1 MTIELELP
9 KLRIDQAAIVSHPAK
24 VKVLAM
30 GRRWGKSTMGG
41 VVVMNV
47 LRQHGRVAWVVP
59 EYKNGRSL
67 WRYASSVC
75 APLAQAGYM
84 SISKSERVITTHAG
98 GYFAIYSGDNIDAIR
113 SEAFNLLVGD
123 EAARID
129 GDGWQDA
136 ARPTL
141 ADADGDEILISTPKG
156 KNWFFNEWIRGQS
169 GKSGYM
175 SWNAPTNA
183 NPIPNIRK
191 AFDMARERV
200 SDRTYRQEWLAEFVD
215 DGALF
220 MNVAACAVGVEKE
233 PEENHSYVIGVDWAR
248 ASGGDSTVFMVVD
261 AVTKSVS
268 KMVRM
273 NGAAF
278 DTQLARLRDL
288 WNEYKQGS
296 IIAEYNSLGMPLVER
311 LQTEGLP
318 VTAFTTTAASKHEI
332 ITALELAFDKQEITV
347 LNDPVLIGELN
358 SYERKER
365 AGLPSYSAPDG
376 MHDDCVMALALAW
389 HGVVNNYDPSKIV
402 DWV

>member
-1 MTIELELP
+1 
-9 KLRIDQAAIVSHPAK
+9 
-24 VKVLAM
+24 
-30 GRRWGKSTMGG
+30 
-41 VVVMNV
+41 MNV

-59 EYKNGRSL
+59 EYKNGRAL
-67 WRYASSVC
+67 WRYANSVC

-84 SISKSERVITTHAG
+84 SISKSERVITTSAG
-98 GYFAIYSGDNIDAIR
+98 GFFGIYSADNIDAIR
-113 SEAFNLLVGD
+113 SEAFNVLVGD

-156 KNWFFNEWIRGQS
+156 KNWFYYEWMRGQQ
-169 GKSGYM
+169 GGDYM
-175 SWNAPTNA
+175 SWTAPTNA

-200 SDRTYRQEWLAEFVD
+200 SERTYRQEWLAEFVD

-220 MNVAACAVGVEKE
+220 MNVQACATGSTTSYD
-233 PEENHSYVIGVDWAR
+233 PNHTYVIGVDWAR
-248 ASGGDSTVFMVVD
+248 ASGGDYTVFMVVD
-261 AVTKSVS
+261 ATARSVS

-273 NGAAF
+273 SGAAF
-278 DTQLARLRDL
+278 DVQLSRLREL
-288 WNEYKQGS
+288 WAEYGQGQ

-318 VTAFTTTAASKHEI
+318 VMAFTTTATSKHEI
-332 ITALELAFDKQEITV
+332 ITALELAFDKKEITV
-347 LNDPVLIGELN
+347 LNDPVLIAELN
-358 SYERKER
+358 AYERKER
-365 AGLPSYSAPDG
+365 AGLPAYSAPDG
-376 MHDDCVMALALAW
+376 MHDDTVMALALAW
-389 HGVVNNYDPSKIV
+389 HGIATSDPSKIV